1 MGFEFVGVLCC
12 ELCGSMVDCRNPK
25 VFAKK
30 LDLGLDKSSNVVY
43 NILMIRN
50 NNTSERKKMLHLN
63 EIVAIKM
70 QDGLKRES
78 AQIAEIGQVLVTM
91 GKSRTERIWL
101 LSHDEDFIPD
111 VLSCYNHR
119 G

>member
-1 MGFEFVGVLCC
+1 MQCLLGQ
-12 ELCGSMVDCRNPK
+12 
-25 VFAKK
+25 KK
-30 LDLGLDKSSNVVY
+30 EDIFPENCPIGLDKMGSIVY
-43 NILMIRN
+43 NTIMKRN
-50 NNTSERKKMLHLN
+50 NNIIEKENKMLHLN

-70 QDGLKRES
+70 DSGLTNES
-78 AQIAEIGQVLVTM
+78 DQITAIGNVLVAM

-111 VLSCYNHR
+111 VLSCYNHK